1 MDDNYIIDN
10 KAISLKDQIIKYSNV
25 SSEAKIASGYFYI
38 NGYKLFQSLSK
49 SR

>member
-25 SSEAKIASGYFYI
+25 SSEAKNCIRVIFILMVIG
-38 NGYKLFQSLSK
+38 LFQK
-49 SR
+49 PFKI